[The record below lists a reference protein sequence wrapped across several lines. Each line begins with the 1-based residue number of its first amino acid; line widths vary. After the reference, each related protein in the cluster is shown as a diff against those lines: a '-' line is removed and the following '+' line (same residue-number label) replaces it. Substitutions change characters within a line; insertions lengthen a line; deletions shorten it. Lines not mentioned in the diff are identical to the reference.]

1 MGQDFL
7 IANDGLKQF
16 IDPFELPSSSSFPN
30 LMSSEF
36 ISSSIMW
43 LSCGFDETKLK
54 GLRSNFYTSK
64 YLGIWSGTVY
74 KVYGDY
80 AHEEHSKYIRENFEN
95 ISVEVVA
102 MLLEMKTSVA
112 DKIEN
117 FNEDYYQRI
126 FAKVALLDH
135 APQNIVNVYKKEYGK
150 DWRAFASQHAYNRKT

>member
-7 IANDGLKQF
+7 IANDGLEQF
-16 IDPFELPSSSSFPN
+16 LDPLELPSSSSFPN

-43 LSCGFDETKLK
+43 LSCGFDENKWK
-54 GLRSNFYTSK
+54 GLRGNFYTSK

-80 AHEEHSKYIRENFEN
+80 EHEEHSRFIRRNYEN

-112 DKIEN
+112 DQIEN
-117 FNEDYYQRI
+117 FNEYDYKRI

-135 APQNIVNVYKKEYGK
+135 APSNIVNLYKKEYGK
-150 DWRAFASQHAYNRKT
+150 DWKAFASQHAYYRRT